1 MPPRGVSSL
10 YLFEQLAFKKNFQFF
25 SLGAYQFAA
34 MFMCMQTSNRITS
47 HCHFPF
53 ELIAAEV
60 DFHSP
65 YRKCGRKIQNQIKT
79 KQKKPPSGSL
89 KQTISMNVKILKT
102 FGQHNL
108 PSSFCGQSELRWHS
122 YHSYHEKKKT
132 LSEKMT
138 HFPQGTVQAGKTP
151 HKLSPEVL

>member
-34 MFMCMQTSNRITS
+34 MFICMQTSNRITS

-65 YRKCGRKIQNQIKT
+65 YRKCGRKIPNQIKT
-79 KQKKPPSGSL
+79 KQKNHHQVAWSRQFPWMEKFWKHLGNITYQAASVVNLSSGGTV
-89 KQTISMNVKILKT
+89 TIATMK
-102 FGQHNL
+102 
-108 PSSFCGQSELRWHS
+108 
-122 YHSYHEKKKT
+122 KKKT